1 MPADATDRRSVLA
14 GTDWPI
20 FTEQIFNEQY
30 VPQRLQEALGACGL
44 NAAGTA
50 DDRLRQC
57 AEVDGAGVTQSSHRV
72 IAR

>member
-44 NAAGTA
+44 NAAEQ
-50 DDRLRQC
+50 RM
-57 AEVDGAGVTQSSHRV
+57 
-72 IAR
+72 IASGNALKLMGLA